1 MRVDVA
7 VARKL
12 ALLACH
18 LLTTDTDY
26 RWSPATLTADK
37 VRRLELLAGAPRHY
51 ELRGTFRDAR
61 AERSRAR
68 SLERAALETAEQA
81 YRDLV
86 RSRASASARSAADAA
101 AAPGSD

>member
-1 MRVDVA
+1 VA

-12 ALLACH
+12 AVLAWY
-18 LLTTDTDY
+18 LLTKDTDY
-26 RWSPATLTADK
+26 LWSPATLTADK
-37 VRRLELLAGAPRHY
+37 VRRLELLAGAPRRF

-81 YRDLV
+81 YRELV
-86 RSRASASARSAADAA
+86 GSRTKPIARPAADAA
-101 AAPGSD
+101 AAARSD